1 MTCRRDNTHPREVSE
16 SKNRENGE
24 EEIIKEI
31 MEETKIFR
39 LKGVANC

>member
-1 MTCRRDNTHPREVSE
+1 MICRRDNIYLREVLE

-31 MEETKIFR
+31 MEEIKIFR
-39 LKGVANC
+39 LKGVVNC